1 MKIWEILKNIILVLS
16 IFVLF
21 VSVILVI
28 RANREFHCLREQ
40 IEKFE
45 KELEDLKLKIRK
57 LSDKFSEAK
66 RLVVIATA
74 YTSSR
79 EECDDTPFITA
90 SGKKVRWGIIAADK
104 SIPFGTKVYIPYF
117 KQTFVVEDRGGAI
130 KGNRIDIWMEKKEDA
145 IKFGKR
151 KLVIYILGE

>member
-1 MKIWEILKNIILVLS
+1 MGKIRLLYLILF
-16 IFVLF
+16 FVF
-21 VSVILVI
+21 VSVSTGLLVI
-28 RANREFHCLREQ
+28 ATQKFIQITNPEDEFCKVLKMR
-40 IEKFE
+40 FE
-45 KELEDLKLKIRK
+45 KIERGRRE
-57 LSDKFSEAK
+57 
-66 RLVVIATA
+66 VIATA

>member
-1 MKIWEILKNIILVLS
+1 MGKIRLLYLILF
-16 IFVLF
+16 FVF
-21 VSVILVI
+21 VSVSTGLLVI
-28 RANREFHCLREQ
+28 ATQKFIQITNPEDEFCKVLKMR
-40 IEKFE
+40 FE
-45 KELEDLKLKIRK
+45 KIERGRRE
-57 LSDKFSEAK
+57 
-66 RLVVIATA
+66 VIATA

-151 KLVIYILGE
+151 KLVVYILGEK